1 MANRWWQFRD
11 YQPGL
16 MTLIGKL
23 PRYIAC
29 SRTTRRPI
37 FEFVSSDIHPDTKL
51 AVLAFEDDYSFGII
65 QSLIHWEWVL
75 AGGFGRRLAASQIT
89 QANTGRDARPTRRRD
104 GDATKNPRRLR
115 GRPRLAQLAP

>member
-16 MTLIGKL
+16 MTLIEKL

-37 FEFVSSDIHPDTKL
+37 FEFVSSQIHPDTKL
-51 AVLAFEDDYSFGII
+51 AVLAFADDYSFGII
-65 QSLIHWEWVL
+65 QSFIHWEWVL
-75 AGGFGRRLAASQIT
+75 ARCSTWKRDFNYTGNTVFDTFPWPQFDVAQASSPAGSGGVPPPVSS
-89 QANTGRDARPTRRRD
+89 
-104 GDATKNPRRLR
+104 
-115 GRPRLAQLAP
+115 